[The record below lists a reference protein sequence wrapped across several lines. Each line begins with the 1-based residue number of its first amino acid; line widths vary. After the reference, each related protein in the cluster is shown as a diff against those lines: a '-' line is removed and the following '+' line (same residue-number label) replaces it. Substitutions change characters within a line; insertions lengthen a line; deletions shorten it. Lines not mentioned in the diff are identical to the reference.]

1 MRKRTFVLVLIVM
14 VLSLSVTFAAG
25 QKDGKADKLKFGYA
39 INFMSHEFY
48 QNIVNGAKARAEELG
63 IEFLVADS
71 NNDINRQISACEN
84 FITQGVDVLM
94 ISPVDYAAMGPIVEK
109 AHAAGIYVVTES
121 NSIEGDDVY
130 VGISNR
136 DTAEKCA
143 IWYVENVAR
152 PNNITPVV
160 LTVGLPALLDCRQRE
175 EGFLEGLDKTGI
187 NYKLAAKIDGEGV
200 KEKAMAKSENALT
213 ANPDVNVIF
222 GINDDSATGGIAAYL
237 ASGLPVSRLT
247 AIGFG
252 FEGQVGQTALL
263 DPNDPYSAAGAMFP
277 PFIGTSLVDVGLKL
291 VNGEEVPN
299 YYETPTVAINNDNF
313 DTYYKKVG
321 NSYEVNVDAV
331 RLLLKDQPGY
341 VRAFPGDSN

>member
-1 MRKRTFVLVLIVM
+1 MKKKTLVIALVL
-14 VLSLSVTFAAG
+14 LLVTTVGLFAAG
-25 QKDGKADKLKFGYA
+25 QAEKAEKKLKFGYA

-130 VGISNR
+130 VGISNG

-143 IWYVENVAR
+143 TWYVENVAR

-175 EGFLEGLDKTGI
+175 EGFLLGLEKSGI
-187 NYKLAAKIDGEGV
+187 TYKVAARIDGEGV

-222 GINDDSATGGIAAYL
+222 GINDDSTTGGVAAYV
-237 ASGLPVSRLT
+237 ASGLPVDRLT

-252 FEGQVGQTALL
+252 FEGLVGQNALL
-263 DPNDPYSAAGAMFP
+263 DANDPYSAAGAMFP
-277 PFIGTSLVDVGLKL
+277 PFIGTSLVDVGVKL
-291 VNGEEVPN
+291 VNGEAVPD

-313 DTYYKKVG
+313 ATYYVKNG
-321 NSYEVNVDAV
+321 NAYDVNVDAV
-331 RLLLKDQPGY
+331 RKLLKDQPGY
-341 VRAFPGDSN
+341 VREYPGFSK

>member
-1 MRKRTFVLVLIVM
+1 MKKKLLTSVILLLVIA
-14 VLSLSVTFAAG
+14 SVALFAAG
-25 QKDGKADKLKFGYA
+25 QAEKETGKLKFGYA

-63 IEFLVADS
+63 IEFLVSDS

-94 ISPVDYAAMGPIVEK
+94 ISPVDYAAMGSIVEK
-109 AHAAGIYVVTES
+109 AHEAGIYVVTES

-130 VGISNR
+130 VGISNG
-136 DTAEKCA
+136 DTAEKCGT
-143 IWYVENVAR
+143 WYVENVAK

-175 EGFLEGLDKTGI
+175 EGFLLGLEKSGI
-187 NYKLAAKIDGEGV
+187 DYKIAARIDGEGV
-200 KEKAMAKSENALT
+200 KEKAMSKSEDALT

-237 ASGLPVSRLT
+237 ASGLPANKLT

-252 FEGQVGQTALL
+252 FEGLVGQQALL

-277 PFIGTSLVDVGLKL
+277 PFIGTSLVDVAVKL
-291 VNGEEVPN
+291 VNGESVPD
-299 YYETPTVAINNDNF
+299 YYETPTVAINNENF
-313 DTYYKKVG
+313 DTYYTKVG
-321 NSYEVNVDAV
+321 NAYDVNVDAV
-331 RLLLKDQPGY
+331 RTLLKDQPGY
-341 VRAFPGDSN
+341 VREYPGFSK